1 MSSRPLA
8 GLKVVEMAGIGP
20 VPHAGMML
28 ADHGADVVRV
38 ERRQPRATPDGA
50 VDPDRAMQR
59 GKRLIAA
66 DLKDPTDLSDVR
78 QLIESADVLLEGFRP
93 AVMERLGLGP
103 ADFADTNPC
112 LVFGR
117 MTGWGQ
123 DGPWAQLGGHDI
135 NYLALTGLLEAMGP
149 SGSEPVPPLS
159 LVADFGGG
167 SMLLVQGVL
176 AALWQRQA
184 TGRGQVVDAAM
195 LDGASLLGQLQW
207 SWRAAGRWSDRRGR
221 NLLDGSAP
229 FYCTYRCAD
238 GKFVA
243 VGALEDQFFDHLVR
257 GLGLSTAELPDR
269 WDRESWGALRSL
281 FAERFAMRG
290 RDQWGEIFES
300 VDACV
305 TPVLNFSEA
314 GAHPHN
320 SARESFIVVDDIE
333 QPAPAPRFSDGAH
346 ADITPAVATSVR
358 DIAAEWEGSSTR

>member
-1 MSSRPLA
+1 MNNRPLI

-28 ADHGADVVRV
+28 ADQGADVVRV
-38 ERRQPRATPDGA
+38 ERRRPSATPDGV

-59 GKRLIAA
+59 GKRLIVA
-66 DLKDPTDLSDVR
+66 DLKDPNDLADVR

-93 AVMERLGLGP
+93 SVMERLGLGP
-103 ADFADTNPC
+103 SDFADTNER
-112 LVFGR
+112 LVYGR

-123 DGPWAQLGGHDI
+123 NGPWAQLGGHDI

-149 SGSEPVPPLS
+149 YDGAPVPPLS

-176 AALWQRQA
+176 AALWQRRE
-184 TGRGQVVDAAM
+184 TGRGQVIDAAM

-207 SWRAAGRWSDRRGR
+207 SWRSAGRWSDRRGS

-229 FYCTYRCAD
+229 FYCTYRCSD

-243 VGALEDQFFDHLVR
+243 VGALEDQFFDNLVAA
-257 GLGLSTAELPDR
+257 LGVSVAGLPDR
-269 WDRESWGALRSL
+269 WDRESWNGLRSL
-281 FAERFAMRG
+281 FAECFARRS
-290 RDQWGEIFES
+290 RDQWGEVFEG

-305 TPVLNFSEA
+305 TPVLNFAEA
-314 GAHPHN
+314 SAHPHN
-320 SARESFIVVDDIE
+320 SARESFIVVDNIE
-333 QPAPAPRFSDGAH
+333 QPAPAPRFSSSGFAPV
-346 ADITPAVATSVR
+346 TPPVATRTKDVS
-358 DIAAEWEGSSTR
+358 AEWEGSPPR